1 MGGFVDPQFVDLL
14 LSRLNELQERHE
26 EKLITGSV
34 ESLEDYKLF
43 RGQLEG
49 IQFAIREIKEI
60 AERTFTDDI
69 QRHQGAGYHILIGLP
84 EIEDTFDGV
93 IVKTKSAIDIEET
106 SSVVGF
112 VIAMGPDC
120 YTDKKRFPNGPWCK
134 EGDFV
139 LMRAYSGTRIKI
151 HGQEFRIIN
160 DDTPEAVVD
169 DPRGISRV

>member
-49 IQFAIREIKEI
+49 IRFAIREIKEI

-69 QRHQGAGYHILIGLP
+69 
-84 EIEDTFDGV
+84 
-93 IVKTKSAIDIEET
+93 
-106 SSVVGF
+106 
-112 VIAMGPDC
+112 
-120 YTDKKRFPNGPWCK
+120 
-134 EGDFV
+134 
-139 LMRAYSGTRIKI
+139 
-151 HGQEFRIIN
+151 
-160 DDTPEAVVD
+160 
-169 DPRGISRV
+169 

>member
-14 LSRLNELQERHE
+14 LSRLNELQEPHE

-69 QRHQGAGYHILIGLP
+69 
-84 EIEDTFDGV
+84 
-93 IVKTKSAIDIEET
+93 
-106 SSVVGF
+106 
-112 VIAMGPDC
+112 
-120 YTDKKRFPNGPWCK
+120 
-134 EGDFV
+134 
-139 LMRAYSGTRIKI
+139 
-151 HGQEFRIIN
+151 
-160 DDTPEAVVD
+160 
-169 DPRGISRV
+169 

>member
-69 QRHQGAGYHILIGLP
+69 
-84 EIEDTFDGV
+84 
-93 IVKTKSAIDIEET
+93 
-106 SSVVGF
+106 
-112 VIAMGPDC
+112 
-120 YTDKKRFPNGPWCK
+120 
-134 EGDFV
+134 
-139 LMRAYSGTRIKI
+139 
-151 HGQEFRIIN
+151 
-160 DDTPEAVVD
+160 
-169 DPRGISRV
+169 